1 MSGGHWDYIQYRFT
15 DVSEDIEK
23 LIEKNGQPKSE
34 EELKEERWHD
44 SGWFDKYP
52 EDKFHYK
59 YPEEVIEEFKKLL
72 ADKTHSD
79 NQTTS
84 YHNNVKSILTR
95 MLTTADDLDKVVPG
109 EGIFGLII
117 LSLRSSLKMK
127 DELVKTE
134 VKIRELEREL
144 KKLKR

>member
-1 MSGGHWDYIQYRFT
+1 MWCLLGHYSGEEMNDDIDIPKNSSYMDSKKQEAKSRFA
-15 DVSEDIEK
+15 
-23 LIEKNGQPKSE
+23 G
-34 EELKEERWHD
+34 
-44 SGWFDKYP
+44 
-52 EDKFHYK
+52 
-59 YPEEVIEEFKKLL
+59 VIEEFKKLL